1 MGSAIVS
8 IVFNDILSS
17 LNFLTEVLFSGLAVP
32 DYRLLSNSKNLACS
46 NLNSHLCC

>member
-8 IVFNDILSS
+8 VVFNNILSS
-17 LNFLTEVLFSGLAVP
+17 LNFLTGVVFSGLTAP
-32 DYRLLSNSKNLACS
+32 DHRLLLKSKNLACS